1 MRLVRILIVDDNQTI
16 RRGIRALVSS
26 HPGWVV
32 SGEAA
37 DGLEAIE
44 KTKELRPDAIL
55 MDISMPRMNGIEAT
69 RVILREEPDSKII
82 VVSQNDPTIGSR
94 QASEIG
100 ALGYVAKSEISRT
113 LVPTITRV
121 IGDGGPDGPGGPGT
135 EKSTSSEKPEG
146 ATTSEGAEA
155 GTPPVSPE
163 AKSARAPG
171 LKVDQN
177 TNLLLL
183 NAPEFKLAE
192 RASSLIAAILDSADE
207 AIISND
213 IDGMITSWNSSAE
226 RMFGYTATEAVGQ
239 NITMIVFPEHQEE
252 EASLRGQLKEGGRV
266 DHVETL
272 RRRKDGTVV
281 EVSLTI
287 SPVRDADGSVIGV
300 LKVMRDIRERKLEQ
314 RGNRLLAAV
323 VESSDDA
330 IISKGLDG
338 VITSWNSSAEKMF
351 GYTAAEAVGQH
362 ITMIIPPD
370 RREEETGII
379 ERLRQGKRID
389 HFETIRM
396 RKDGTLLDIS
406 LAISPVRD
414 GTGRVVGASKVARDI
429 TERKRIDRALR
440 DSEEQL
446 RLLAEGLED
455 QVQIRTQ
462 ELEERN
468 AEVVGQSALLRE
480 LSTRLLRSQD
490 DERRRIARELHDSA
504 GQVLTALGM
513 SLSNMGQHALN
524 DPELAKDLRDAQ
536 EILQSLNKEIR
547 TMSYLL
553 HPPLLDENGLL
564 EALRWYIDGLSE
576 RSGLQ
581 IELIAGDNIGRLPSE
596 MELTLFRIVQECM
609 TNIHRHSGSKTATIR
624 LAREASEI
632 SLEIQDQGKG
642 IPAAK
647 LANIQAQRSGV
658 GLTGIRERVRHLRGV
673 VTISSD
679 ERGTKVSVTLP
690 VAKSAA
696 PATEDMREPTRAIG

>member
-1 MRLVRILIVDDNQTI
+1 MV
-16 RRGIRALVSS
+16 
-26 HPGWVV
+26 
-32 SGEAA
+32 E
-37 DGLEAIE
+37 
-44 KTKELRPDAIL
+44 
-55 MDISMPRMNGIEAT
+55 
-69 RVILREEPDSKII
+69 
-82 VVSQNDPTIGSR
+82 
-94 QASEIG
+94 
-100 ALGYVAKSEISRT
+100 
-113 LVPTITRV
+113 
-121 IGDGGPDGPGGPGT
+121 
-135 EKSTSSEKPEG
+135 
-146 ATTSEGAEA
+146 
-155 GTPPVSPE
+155 
-163 AKSARAPG
+163 
-171 LKVDQN
+171 
-177 TNLLLL
+177 
-183 NAPEFKLAE
+183 
-192 RASSLIAAILDSADE
+192 SADD

-226 RMFGYTATEAVGQ
+226 RMFGYTAAEAIGQ
-239 NITMIVFPEHQEE
+239 NITVIIPPEHQEE
-252 EASLRGQLKEGGRV
+252 EAKLRGQLKQGGRV

-272 RRRKDGTVV
+272 RRRKGGTIV

-287 SPVRDADGSVIGV
+287 SPVQDADGSVIGV
-300 LKVMRDIRERKLEQ
+300 LKVLRDIRERKEEQ

-330 IISKGLDG
+330 IVSKNLDG

-351 GYTAAEAVGQH
+351 GYTAAEAIGQH

-370 RREEETGII
+370 RRSEETGIL

-440 DSEEQL
+440 ESEEQL

-455 QVQIRTQ
+455 QIKIRTQ

-468 AEVVGQSALLRE
+468 AEVVAQSALLRE
-480 LSTRLLRSQD
+480 LSTRLLKSQD

-504 GQVLTALGM
+504 GQVLTALGI

-524 DPELAKDLRDAQ
+524 DPELAKDLQDAQ
-536 EILQSLNKEIR
+536 EILQALNKEIR

-581 IELIAGDNIGRLPSE
+581 IELDAGDNIGRLPSE

-658 GLTGIRERVRHLRGV
+658 GLTGIRERVRDLRGV
-673 VTISSD
+673 VTIASD
-679 ERGTKVSVTLP
+679 ERGTKISVTLP
-690 VAKSAA
+690 VSKAAA
-696 PATEDMREPTRAIG
+696 PVAEEMREPTRAIG